1 MEDIMDIVIRT
12 SLGFVLL
19 FILTHIA
26 GRKAISQLTFFDYV
40 NGITIGSIAAAMAVD
55 SSIGIV
61 TSLVSLGVWTGWIMI
76 VNFIT
81 LRSVPARKLIDSEPI
96 MVIHNGKILEDNLGK
111 RYFNVHHLLKQLRM
125 RGVFDPSEIEVG
137 IMESNGHLSILKK
150 SQFRPVTAKD
160 LNLSSQGPVASQFIG
175 KELVVDGEVIEKNLT
190 ENGFTRQWLESQ
202 LQSQG
207 VIDLKEVT
215 LAIINPDGTLYVD
228 EKRDQ
233 APLNQRVK
241 K

>member
-12 SLGFVLL
+12 SLGFVIL

-26 GRKAISQLTFFDYV
+26 GRKAVSQLTFFDYV

-55 SSIGIV
+55 SSIGMV
-61 TSLVSLGVWTGWIMI
+61 AGVVSLGVWTVWIMI
-76 VNFIT
+76 INFIT
-81 LRSVPARKLIDSEPI
+81 LKSVPARKLIDSEPI

-125 RGVFDPSEIEVG
+125 RGVFDPNEIEVG

-150 SQFRPVTAKD
+150 AQFQPVTAKD
-160 LNLSSQGPVASQFIG
+160 LNLSSRGAAASQFVG
-175 KELVVDGEVIEKNLT
+175 KELVVDGTVIEKNLT
-190 ENGFTRQWLESQ
+190 ESGLTRQWLESQ

-207 VIDLKEVT
+207 VTDLNEVT
-215 LAIINPDGTLYVD
+215 LATINPDGTLYVD
-228 EKRDQ
+228 KKSDQ
-233 APLNQRVK
+233 APLNQHVK